1 MTTARR
7 TVLRG
12 GRVVDEDGAAE
23 ADLSIVAGEIE
34 QVGRIE
40 AQPDDLEVDASRR
53 LIMPGLIDAH
63 THADGRVFD
72 DEVALALLRQGV
84 TTVIAGQ
91 DGVSYAPG
99 DGRYATRYFAAI
111 NGAHPTYR
119 GGGVTELLAG
129 YDGTTP
135 INVGYLMPAG
145 TIRHEVMGFRSGRP
159 TAAELTAMRD
169 LVEQG
174 LAAGALGLST
184 GLDYTPGLFADA
196 AELAELCRPVAA
208 ADGLYVSHM
217 RGYEEESAIGLD
229 EVIAICEPTGVKGH
243 ISHFHARPELIASLL
258 DEAAKRIDLTFDWYP
273 YSRGCSVLGM
283 VLLPPELLALGFD
296 ATTEALGTP
305 AGRTAVIESWLP
317 RLVAKEH
324 LGATWADK
332 LALAHIAAPQYG
344 WAHGLT
350 LAEAA
355 RRAEAEP
362 MDLGLRMLAASD
374 LEVSTVM
381 RTQFDREDEELARN
395 LPHPAQ
401 LTGSDGIY
409 LGRSTHPRGWGTFAR
424 LMDVFVRQRGDLSWS
439 ELAGHSSTLP
449 ARRFR
454 LGRRGE
460 LRPGAAADLFL
471 VDPVRVRDNAT
482 YLAPRRVADGVDDV
496 WVGGEQVLAAGGLT
510 GVRSGRSISRN

>member
-12 GRVVDEDGAAE
+12 GQVVDESGAVE
-23 ADLSIVAGEIE
+23 ADLSIVDGVIE

-40 AQPDDLEVDASRR
+40 ARPGDLEVDATRR
-53 LIMPGLIDAH
+53 LILPGLIDAH

-72 DEVALALLRQGV
+72 DDVALALLRQGV

-111 NGAHPTYR
+111 NGPHPTYR
-119 GGGVTELLAG
+119 GGGVPELLAG

-145 TIRHEVMGFRSGRP
+145 TIRYEVMGFRAGRP
-159 TAAELTAMRD
+159 TTAELTTMGE

-174 LAAGALGLST
+174 LDAGALGLSS

-208 ADGLYVSHM
+208 ADGVYVSHM
-217 RGYEEESAIGLD
+217 RGYEEESALGLD
-229 EVIAICEPTGVKGH
+229 EVIAICEGSGARAH
-243 ISHFHARPELIASLL
+243 ISHFHARPELMVALVE
-258 DEAAKRIDLTFDWYP
+258 DAAKRIDLTFDWYP

-296 ATTEALGTP
+296 ATTEALETS

-381 RTQFDREDEELARN
+381 RTQFDRGDEELARI

-439 ELAGHSSTLP
+439 ELAGHSSALP

-454 LGRRGE
+454 LGSRGE
-460 LRPGAAADLFL
+460 LRPGSAADLFL
-471 VDPVRVRDNAT
+471 VNPLRVRDNAT

-496 WVGGEQVLAAGGLT
+496 WVGGEQVLAAGRLT
-510 GVRSGRSISRN
+510 GVRSGRSISRQ

>member
-1 MTTARR
+1 MIMTNAHR

-12 GRVVDEDGAAE
+12 GRVVDEGGADE
-23 ADLSIVAGEIE
+23 ADLSIVAGAIE

-40 AQPDDLEVDASRR
+40 AQPGDLDIDASRR

-111 NGAHPTYR
+111 NGPHPTYR
-119 GGGVTELLAG
+119 GGGVAELLAG

-135 INVGYLMPAG
+135 INVGYLLPAG

-159 TAAELTAMRD
+159 TAEELTAMRD

-208 ADGLYVSHM
+208 ADALYVSHM
-217 RGYEEESAIGLD
+217 RGYEEESGLGLE
-229 EVIAICEPTGVKGH
+229 EVIAICEPSGVRGH

-258 DEAAKRIDLTFDWYP
+258 DKASSQIDLTFDWYP

-283 VLLPPELLALGFD
+283 VLLPPELLALGFE
-296 ATTEALGTP
+296 ATAEALGTP
-305 AGRTAVIESWLP
+305 TGR
-317 RLVAKEH
+317 
-324 LGATWADK
+324 
-332 LALAHIAAPQYG
+332 
-344 WAHGLT
+344 
-350 LAEAA
+350 
-355 RRAEAEP
+355 
-362 MDLGLRMLAASD
+362 
-374 LEVSTVM
+374 
-381 RTQFDREDEELARN
+381 
-395 LPHPAQ
+395 
-401 LTGSDGIY
+401 
-409 LGRSTHPRGWGTFAR
+409 GRSRWTWGCGCWPPPTSR
-424 LMDVFVRQRGDLSWS
+424 S
-439 ELAGHSSTLP
+439 
-449 ARRFR
+449 
-454 LGRRGE
+454 
-460 LRPGAAADLFL
+460 
-471 VDPVRVRDNAT
+471 
-482 YLAPRRVADGVDDV
+482 AP
-496 WVGGEQVLAAGGLT
+496 
-510 GVRSGRSISRN
+510 